1 MERSETLPHP
11 TEVASVWDT
20 QAQEL
25 AADLVLR
32 GEAIGTYNRGVCA
45 IWGDG
50 ENPLFPVR
58 VAQIKGEKRGERPL
72 AASLRTSTFV
82 EMIDPNKIS
91 PELHDLFLKAD
102 ELAKRTSSLC
112 FIRAPITEAAAAK
125 IPSAMISRSSDGTP
139 ILQNWDPEGHEP
151 TLLLLEEMYKK
162 GVKYPAVTSMN
173 YSGTPELV
181 TEEEGIAFSEQAGIP
196 LFLTD
201 PQDPKRVQ
209 GSYTI
214 LGIHQQGVELVRDG
228 NIPAK
233 LIQRLLG
240 VPIDTSHARS
250 PSHPQAVFPETLLT
264 EKHPADGRTAILTFV
279 STQSQGSV

>member
-1 MERSETLPHP
+1 MTCFL
-11 TEVASVWDT
+11 
-20 QAQEL
+20 
-25 AADLVLR
+25 
-32 GEAIGTYNRGVCA
+32 
-45 IWGDG
+45 
-50 ENPLFPVR
+50 
-58 VAQIKGEKRGERPL
+58 K
-72 AASLRTSTFV
+72 LRTGKTDQFSLLHPSTHHRSGSG
-82 EMIDPNKIS
+82 E
-91 PELHDLFLKAD
+91 
-102 ELAKRTSSLC
+102 
-112 FIRAPITEAAAAK
+112 

-181 TEEEGIAFSEQAGIP
+181 TEEEGTAFSEQAGIP

-228 NIPAK
+228 NIPASLFNACWVCP
-233 LIQRLLG
+233 LIPATQDPPATHRRYFQK
-240 VPIDTSHARS
+240 RS
-250 PSHPQAVFPETLLT
+250 
-264 EKHPADGRTAILTFV
+264 
-279 STQSQGSV
+279 